1 MAVEF
6 AICPICKQ
14 KLAVQSYT
22 TVGSIVVC
30 ANPHCDTRLRIVK
43 RKPLKVELVPVEE
56 TLNANSSPE
65 SYG

>member
-6 AICPICKQ
+6 VTCPNCKQ
-14 KLAVQSYT
+14 RLALHSSMV
-22 TVGSIVVC
+22 VGTIVVC
-30 ANPHCDTRLRIVK
+30 ANPHCEARLRIIK
-43 RKPLKVELVPVEE
+43 RRPLRVEQVAVEE